1 MGQLGD
7 ADYVPDTAFLSFPAA
22 KTFHLE
28 FMIQLVV
35 IFIASILYAI
45 SMNMFFIPHNMISGG
60 FAGVGMIIGY
70 LMHYNIGALIFLLNI
85 PLLILSH
92 FYLGKKTTFLTAYF
106 VAVSSLAMN
115 IIPVHQVSDDI
126 LLSSVFGG
134 VICGGDFRNYIPI
147 CFFNRWF

>member
-28 FMIQLVV
+28 FIIQLVV

-70 LMHYNIGALIFLLNI
+70 LMHYNIGALLFTKHSSSYFKSLLLRQEDNLFNSVLCSCI
-85 PLLILSH
+85 IVSDEHYPCTPS
-92 FYLGKKTTFLTAYF
+92 FRRYF
-106 VAVSSLAMN
+106 TVLCIRRCNLRSSL
-115 IIPVHQVSDDI
+115 
-126 LLSSVFGG
+126 
-134 VICGGDFRNYIPI
+134 RNHIPI
-147 CFFNRWF
+147 CFFNRWI

>member
-1 MGQLGD
+1 
-7 ADYVPDTAFLSFPAA
+7 
-22 KTFHLE
+22 
-28 FMIQLVV
+28 
-35 IFIASILYAI
+35 
-45 SMNMFFIPHNMISGG
+45 MISGG

-134 VICGGDFRNYIPI
+134 VIASSFRNYIPI

>member
-1 MGQLGD
+1 MHYNKTIASFEKPLFSSCNQNEYGD
-7 ADYVPDTAFLSFPAA
+7 ETYYGSTRRRRLRSRHRLLSFPAA

-28 FMIQLVV
+28 FIIQLVV
-35 IFIASILYAI
+35 IFVASILYAI

-92 FYLGKKTTFLTAYF
+92 FYLGKKTTF
-106 VAVSSLAMN
+106 
-115 IIPVHQVSDDI
+115 
-126 LLSSVFGG
+126 
-134 VICGGDFRNYIPI
+134 
-147 CFFNRWF
+147 

>member
-22 KTFHLE
+22 RTFHLE
-28 FMIQLVV
+28 FVIQLIV

-92 FYLGKKTTFLTAYF
+92 FYLGKKTTF
-106 VAVSSLAMN
+106 
-115 IIPVHQVSDDI
+115 
-126 LLSSVFGG
+126 
-134 VICGGDFRNYIPI
+134 
-147 CFFNRWF
+147 

>member
-1 MGQLGD
+1 
-7 ADYVPDTAFLSFPAA
+7 
-22 KTFHLE
+22 
-28 FMIQLVV
+28 
-35 IFIASILYAI
+35 
-45 SMNMFFIPHNMISGG
+45 
-60 FAGVGMIIGY
+60 
-70 LMHYNIGALIFLLNI
+70 I

-134 VICGGDFRNYIPI
+134 VICGAASGIIFRFASSTGGFDVVGLIVAKYRDVSI
-147 CFFNRWF
+147 